1 VDVGE
6 NNTVL
11 LDSRQMKTPKGAAFI
26 LPTRALADAIA
37 EEWRTQEGDL
47 KPDTM
52 PLTKLAYVAID
63 GASECAL
70 IAEQAAAYAKSDLL
84 CYRAEH
90 PDELVIRQARQ
101 WGPLLDWLAETH
113 GARLKLAT
121 GIGFVEQPPETLA
134 RLSERVGRFDPFALV
149 ALHTAT
155 SITGSLA
162 LGLALVEARVTARE
176 AFALSQLDEAFQAEK
191 WGRDAEAEARATR
204 LAADLEATER
214 FLQLSRSL
222 SPSGG
227 EGEGEGANGSVCS
240 NITPSPRP
248 SPPRGRGR

>member
-1 VDVGE
+1 MVKRFYKDVSVGAD
-6 NNTVL
+6 NTVQ
-11 LDSRQMKTPKGAAFI
+11 LDNRTMKTPKGAPFV
-26 LPTRALADAIA
+26 LPTRELAEAIA
-37 EEWRTQEGDL
+37 EEWRAQEGDI
-47 KPDTM
+47 KPETM
-52 PLTKLAYVAID
+52 PLTRLAHAAID
-63 GASECAL
+63 GASESAL

-113 GARLKLAT
+113 GARLKHAT
-121 GIGFVEQPPETLA
+121 GIGFVEQPPEALA
-134 RLSERVGRFDPFALV
+134 RLSERVGRLDPFALV

-162 LGLALVEARVTARE
+162 LGLALAQGRLTARE
-176 AFALSQLDEAFQAEK
+176 AFALSRLDEDFQAER

-204 LAADLEATER
+204 LLADLEAAER
-214 FLQLSRSL
+214 FIKLIPL

-227 EGEGEGANGSVCS
+227 EG
-240 NITPSPRP
+240 
-248 SPPRGRGR
+248 